1 MSASPLAPSEQI
13 PIYSIH
19 MPKVILLVDDEPFI
33 RSLFK
38 AKLSHT
44 FPDLTILE
52 ASDGELAMSM
62 IREQHVDLMTID
74 INMPFISGIEL
85 ISKIKQEPNLST
97 IPIIVVSANVSDSV
111 QQTLK
116 SLEVVDIYSKLDAT
130 NPDETQNAFL
140 DTVKRYLSA

>member
-1 MSASPLAPSEQI
+1 
-13 PIYSIH
+13 

-38 AKLSHT
+38 AKLSHQ

-52 ASDGELAMSM
+52 ASDGELAMTT

-85 ISKIKQEPNLST
+85 ISKIKQEPNLAS

-111 QQTLK
+111 QQTLR
-116 SLEVVDIYSKLDAT
+116 SLEVTDIYSKLDVA
-130 NPDETQNAFL
+130 NPDNASQFL
-140 DTVKRYLSA
+140 DSVKQYLSESSQG

>member
-1 MSASPLAPSEQI
+1 
-13 PIYSIH
+13 

-85 ISKIKQEPNLST
+85 ISKIKQEPNLSA

-116 SLEVVDIYSKLDAT
+116 SLEVTDIYSKLDAT
-130 NPDETQNAFL
+130 NPDETQNSFL
-140 DTVKRYLSA
+140 DTVKRYLST